1 MNAGYQANT
10 NAPRKYKN
18 PGRNIVQN
26 AKKIVSPSTQANLFQ
41 THQAPVQSTQYPGT
55 IDTSMMKPNQ

>member
-18 PGRNIVQN
+18 RGRKYVDN
-26 AKKIVSPSTQANLFQ
+26 AKKIVSPLTQANLFQ
-41 THQAPVQSTQYPGT
+41 THQARVPSNQYLGIIDISTLT
-55 IDTSMMKPNQ
+55 TNQ